1 MTSVPTAV
9 DLTEALAEHTSRGR
23 HRLRSAVALGAVLA
37 MVASP
42 VALLAVS
49 RGTAPADGTMTY
61 PGSWSKAGVP
71 LQEATGAQATADVGC
86 KGDASLATGDVVVA
100 VDGTGIVRGVGSP
113 ESPSPAREV
122 LYQVTRGDQTCTFT
136 VSIGTFP
143 WLDRVRAHLPV
154 FALVIV
160 MWVMGA
166 FVFLQR
172 PRDPAAQALFAMAFL
187 VPFGGAAW
195 PFGMQVVDLLDGSR
209 WWPFFVSD
217 AFNALLWGAV
227 LHFALVFPR
236 PVPILR
242 RHAALVAGV
251 YLFPVVLYAV
261 YVGSHELL
269 VGDTA
274 TDLER
279 MGYRLTVSR
288 PSAVVVPV
296 LAAAAMAWQLVH
308 SESAAE
314 RRRVRWVVY
323 TLVASA
329 AAYLLLG
336 QAPSWFGEP
345 VVPFDWILI
354 MFLGVPIA
362 LGAAVLR
369 YGLFDLQILLGRS
382 LVYGSLTVLLVAV
395 PLLTA
400 IAVMTAVRGDVP
412 DADDPAALN
421 IVLGT
426 ALVVALFYQ
435 TLRRGIRRRV
445 SRFVFGDRDDP
456 YEVVTQLGAQFQT
469 KAPTDT
475 VMASIVHTVGRAL
488 RLPFVAVEI
497 TSPDGS
503 TVLESSGERPALVQ
517 SLPLISHG
525 EIVGRLLLG
534 PGARSEPFGP
544 ADRKLLEL
552 LAQQVAIATENVVL
566 TDRLQRALERAVST
580 REEERRRLRR
590 DIHDGLGPLLT
601 AGRMRIEVAQQ
612 LLRTDPDRAAALLH
626 DLVATQQ
633 MVIDDV
639 RRLVDNLRPPVLDQ
653 LGLVGAIR
661 ERAAA
666 LTQHSHTRAGA
677 LTILIETAGDL
688 DGLPAAVEVATY
700 RIVLEAITNVT
711 RHASATTCTVRLVRG
726 STVEIEVIDDGRGM
740 PAEHRSGVGLQSM
753 QERALELAGHCNV
766 GRGVD
771 GGTVV
776 RTSLPIHVPDPER

>member
-9 DLTEALAEHTSRGR
+9 DLSEALAEHTSPGR
-23 HRLRSAVALGAVLA
+23 RRLRSAVALGAVLL
-37 MVASP
+37 MVALP
-42 VALLAVS
+42 IVMLAVS

-71 LQEATGAQATADVGC
+71 LEEATGARATADVGC
-86 KGDASLATGDVVVA
+86 EGDASLATGDVVVA
-100 VDGTGIVRGVGSP
+100 VNGADIVRRVGSP
-113 ESPSPAREV
+113 DSPAPTGEV
-122 LYQVTRGDQTCTFT
+122 RYQVDRGNQTCTFT
-136 VSIGTFP
+136 VAIGTFP
-143 WLDRVRAHLPV
+143 WLDRARAHLPV

-160 MWVMGA
+160 MWAMGA

-172 PRDPAAQALFAMAFL
+172 PRDPAARALFAMACL

-242 RHAALVAGV
+242 RHAFLVAGV
-251 YLFPVVLYAV
+251 YLFPAVLYAV
-261 YVGSHELL
+261 YVGGHELV
-269 VGDTA
+269 VGETA
-274 TDLER
+274 TALER
-279 MGYRLTVSR
+279 LGYRLTVSR
-288 PSAVVVPV
+288 PSAVVVPI
-296 LAAAAMAWQLVH
+296 LAAAAMAWQFVH
-308 SESAAE
+308 AETAAE

-329 AAYLLLG
+329 AVYLLFG
-336 QAPSWFGEP
+336 QAPSLFGEP

-354 MFLGVPIA
+354 LFLAVPVALGV
-362 LGAAVLR
+362 AVLQ

-400 IAVMTAVRGDVP
+400 IVVMTAARGNLP
-412 DADDPAALN
+412 GADDPAALN

-435 TLRRGIRRRV
+435 TLRRRIRRRV

-456 YEVVTQLGAQFQT
+456 YEVVTQLGAQFQA
-469 KAPTDT
+469 KAPADT
-475 VMASIVHTVGRAL
+475 VLASIIHTVGRAL

-497 TSPDGS
+497 TGPDGS
-503 TVLESSGERPALVQ
+503 TVRESSGEPPALVQ
-517 SLPLISHG
+517 SMPLISHG

-534 PGARSEPFGP
+534 PGARAEPFGP

-566 TDRLQRALERAVST
+566 TDRLQRSLERAVST

-601 AGRMRIEVAQQ
+601 AGRMRLEVAQQ
-612 LLRTDPDRAAALLH
+612 LLPTDPDRAAGLLQ

-653 LGLVGAIR
+653 FGLVGAIR
-661 ERAAA
+661 ERADAF
-666 LTQHSHTRAGA
+666 TRNSQTSAGG
-677 LTILIETAGDL
+677 LTIYIETAGDL

-711 RHASATTCTVRLVRG
+711 RHASANTCTVRLGRAA
-726 STVEIEVIDDGRGM
+726 TVEIEVVDDGRGL
-740 PAEHRSGVGLQSM
+740 PAGHRSGVGLQSM
-753 QERALELAGHCNV
+753 QERALELAGHCMV

-776 RTSLPIHVPDPER
+776 RASLPIHVPDPDR